1 MKYPPTMDTST
12 YTHLKIGIRR
22 SCSGAGYMYIDI
34 DRKQVQDRKLS
45 TESMRELS
53 NMLSVAYES
62 LMMDGETHS
71 SEALD
76 FLWDLR
82 NVVSGDEI
90 QEKR

>member
-1 MKYPPTMDTST
+1 MRYPPTMDTST
-12 YTHLKIGIRR
+12 YQHLKITIRR
-22 SCSGAGYMYIDI
+22 SWSGAGYMYIDI

-45 TESMRELS
+45 AESMTELS
-53 NMLSVAYES
+53 NMLSVAYEN

-71 SEALD
+71 SQALD

-90 QEKR
+90 EEKR